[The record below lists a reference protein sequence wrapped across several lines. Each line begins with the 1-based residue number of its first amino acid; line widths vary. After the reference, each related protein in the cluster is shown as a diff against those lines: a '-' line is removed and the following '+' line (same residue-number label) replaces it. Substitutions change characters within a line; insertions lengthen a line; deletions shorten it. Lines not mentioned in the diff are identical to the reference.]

1 MALRLRLTLCGPM
14 QVGWFILE
22 RSENEELIARHRRLP
37 VTVELGL
44 RGEWHLMK
52 NYSTL
57 DCCVCRWRQ
66 QGSESRARVRKAFH
80 VFHVLGQVLGVPLS
94 KSCALGVSVRCY

>member
-1 MALRLRLTLCGPM
+1 M

-44 RGEWHLMK
+44 RGDWHLMK

-80 VFHVLGQVLGVPLS
+80 VCHVLGQVLGVPLS